1 LSRPRPRVRNCLG
14 VLYDLVKVLPC
25 FIFTHLQ
32 HLAQNKQRGCAR
44 CRRVGELELSGPL
57 GICKLLP
64 GLWKLVLT
72 PFFGVIRNSEREDI
86 GPDPIPLLLMHLD
99 RPFKHFPILCSLRLI
114 GSEKALRLR
123 ELEGDPATTA
133 IPDVALR
140 IRLLSLYPVDDVSSA
155 TVSDIHRSADLIF
168 ERARNLFRHVCCL
181 GRVEIDCSNIVIAPT
196 AGSPTGCETRQ
207 RKNSSGRYRNS
218 ISLDSSVGI

>member
-1 LSRPRPRVRNCLG
+1 RVDEDWGSFRNKELRSCPLLLLKLIWHEFEGHTQRGFTLSNGLSRPRPRVRNCLG

-99 RPFKHFPILCSLRLI
+99 RPFKHFPILCSL
-114 GSEKALRLR
+114 
-123 ELEGDPATTA
+123 
-133 IPDVALR
+133 
-140 IRLLSLYPVDDVSSA
+140 
-155 TVSDIHRSADLIF
+155 
-168 ERARNLFRHVCCL
+168 
-181 GRVEIDCSNIVIAPT
+181 
-196 AGSPTGCETRQ
+196 
-207 RKNSSGRYRNS
+207 
-218 ISLDSSVGI
+218 